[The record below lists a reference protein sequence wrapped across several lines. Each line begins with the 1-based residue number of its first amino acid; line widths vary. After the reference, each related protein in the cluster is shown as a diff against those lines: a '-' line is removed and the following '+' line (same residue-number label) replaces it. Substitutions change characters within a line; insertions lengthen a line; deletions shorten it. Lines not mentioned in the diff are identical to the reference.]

1 MRRPPLSLS
10 AACPSQED
18 EDDDED
24 KLQDKNA
31 GDFQDVKR
39 RVRTAG
45 GGASITVR
53 PRPPG
58 GREQAACL
66 WILWRSM
73 PAK

>member
-1 MRRPPLSLS
+1 MSLLTHNHDPLSVGLAEHTIPLVS
-10 AACPSQED
+10 LQEED
-18 EDDDED
+18 EDDD

-53 PRPPG
+53 ARAQNRPV
-58 GREQAACL
+58 L
-66 WILWRSM
+66 
-73 PAK
+73 